1 MKLNTRFVLCYYVPL
16 MFDLLALIILF
27 FSITLHE
34 VAHGYVAL
42 LYGDQTAKLQGRLSL
57 NPFRHV
63 DKFGTIIL
71 PLLLY
76 FSGMPLIGWAKPV
89 PINPNNFRD
98 PRKGMLFCA
107 LAGPLTNFSLAFIFA
122 VLRKIIPLHG
132 FFEYLLING
141 IFINLVLGTFNLI
154 PIPPLDGSRIV
165 SYFLKGEWL
174 YKYNRIEPYGIMIIL
189 VLSYFGFLNFILRV
203 FDPLFKIFLQ

>member
-1 MKLNTRFVLCYYVPL
+1 ML
-16 MFDLLALIILF
+16 DLLALIILF
-27 FSITLHE
+27 FSITFHE

-57 NPFRHV
+57 NPLRHV
-63 DKFGTIIL
+63 DKFGTILL

-76 FSGMPLIGWAKPV
+76 FSGLPLIGWAKPV
-89 PINPNNFRD
+89 PINPNNFYD
-98 PRKGMLFCA
+98 PRRGMVFCA
-107 LAGPLTNFSLAFIFA
+107 LSGPLTNFSLAFIFV

-132 FFEYLLING
+132 FFEYILING

-165 SYFLKGEWL
+165 SFFLKGEWV
-174 YKYNRIEPYGIMIIL
+174 YKYNRLEPYGILIIL
-189 VLSYFGFLNFILRV
+189 ILSYFGFLNFLLKL
-203 FDPLFKIFLQ
+203 FTPLFKVFLQ